1 MIVSLMGHLEI
12 SKLLFDYGAQVDLQQ
27 KGGGS
32 ALMMA
37 RHFEVAQLLLNNG
50 AQVDMQDDGGRC
62 ALFVASHFGH
72 DQVVG
77 LLANMEVTVKG
88 KTPLSMALEKAHA
101 PTVKL
106 LNSKVSMDVFLG

>member
-1 MIVSLMGHLEI
+1 MV
-12 SKLLFDYGAQVDLQQ
+12 
-27 KGGGS
+27 
-32 ALMMA
+32 
-37 RHFEVAQLLLNNG
+37 QLLLNNS

-88 KTPLSMALEKAHA
+88 KTPLSIALEKAHA
-101 PTVKL
+101 PNVKL
-106 LNSKVSMDVFLG
+106 LNG